1 MKYVLVNWSYNQ
13 PGRWISIC
21 STDHEAAQELSAA
34 ICGFIKSYKRV
45 NFNTLFPGGA
55 RATIEEID
63 IDEQAGNINN
73 YLADIFTRNGWKGQL
88 DQHEIY
94 SFSRVS

>member
-13 PGRWISIC
+13 PGRWISVC
-21 STDHEAAQELSAA
+21 STDHEAARELSDA
-34 ICGFIKSYKRV
+34 ICGFVKSFKRI
-45 NFNTLFPGGA
+45 NYSKLNPGGA
-55 RATIEEID
+55 RATIEDID
-63 IDEQAGNINN
+63 TDEQAGSINH
-73 YLADIFTRNGWKGQL
+73 YLADLFTRNGWTGKI